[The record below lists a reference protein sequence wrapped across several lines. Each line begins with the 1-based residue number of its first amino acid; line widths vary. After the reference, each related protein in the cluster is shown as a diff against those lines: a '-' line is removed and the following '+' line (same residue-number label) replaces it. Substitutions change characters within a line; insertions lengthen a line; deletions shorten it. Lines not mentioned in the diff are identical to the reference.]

1 MMVRI
6 AAGLL
11 FAALLAAGARP
22 SILRL
27 LLPPHRPPAA
37 PAPERALHRWPL
49 RYTNDPSSPEVV
61 RFFTWVRANTV
72 PGERIALVL
81 APPFDGPGYAY
92 WRASYELTGRVVL
105 PAVFDLA
112 DADTI
117 AVWKTFY
124 GDPRFALAGLDG
136 HGGALLRRKR

>member
-1 MMVRI
+1 MMGRI

-27 LLPPHRPPAA
+27 LLPPHRPPDVR
-37 PAPERALHRWPL
+37 APERALHRWPL
-49 RYTNDPSSPEVV
+49 RYTNDPSPPEVV
-61 RFFTWVRANTV
+61 RFFTWVRANTA

-81 APPFDGPGYAY
+81 APPLEGAGYAY
-92 WRASYELTGRVVL
+92 WRASYELTGRMVL
-105 PAVFDLA
+105 RPVADLA
-112 DADTI
+112 DADAI
-117 AVWKTFY
+117 AVWKTSY